1 LYNTPNKPRVS
12 NAIIQTLKDKP
23 AKAMGQNVLG
33 FTNGARYAA
42 KMPGITAMLK
52 TLMSDLKIRFKAI
65 DHLP

>member
-1 LYNTPNKPRVS
+1 
-12 NAIIQTLKDKP
+12 
-23 AKAMGQNVLG
+23 MGQNVLG

-42 KMPGITAMLK
+42 NMPGITAILK